1 MSEVFSKTDQGQE
14 EIKTRA
20 GGLTQ
25 RVRQVLIFVDGKR
38 DLTALRTMLPADDLE
53 QTLQALQE
61 QGYIAAISI
70 TEESAPSASI
80 APAEAMPIPL
90 GTAFRELPLT
100 SGTKELELARNF
112 MVNTLKRFTGPYA
125 TLSLIEKVYAAQS
138 HAEMRM
144 QFDHWVD
151 AIIKAHA
158 GKHRTDELRSALL
171 EII

>member
-1 MSEVFSKTDQGQE
+1 MSEVFSKTDQGQQ

-38 DLTALRTMLPADDLE
+38 DITALRKMLPADDLE
-53 QTLQALQE
+53 PTLQALQE
-61 QGYIAAISI
+61 QGYIAAIIIQEPAPIMSMV
-70 TEESAPSASI
+70 SA
-80 APAEAMPIPL
+80 EVMPPPI
-90 GTAFRELPLT
+90 GTMFRELPPT
-100 SGTKELELARNF
+100 PGTKELELARNF

-125 TLSLIEKVYAAQS
+125 TISLIEKVYAAQS

-151 AIIKAHA
+151 AIVKAHA

>member
-25 RVRQVLIFVDGKR
+25 RVRQVLIFIDGKR
-38 DLTALRTMLPADDLE
+38 DIGALRKMLPADDLE

-61 QGYIAAISI
+61 QGYIAAITI
-70 TEESAPSASI
+70 TE
-80 APAEAMPIPL
+80 
-90 GTAFRELPLT
+90 
-100 SGTKELELARNF
+100 ELELARNF
-112 MVNTLKRFTGPYA
+112 MINTLNRFTGPYA
-125 TLSLIEKVYAAQS
+125 TISLIEKIYAAHS

-158 GKHRTDELRSALL
+158 GKHRTD
-171 EII
+171 